1 MCYWSVTQKQKQWV
15 NYKKRLILYKPFA
28 KKKVFE
34 IGEKNI
40 RILTKTKNPK
50 FVHVRQKNFF
60 FEKWEL
66 FCHFLN
72 GMDEGF

>member
-50 FVHVRQKNFF
+50 FVHVRQKKIFS
-60 FEKWEL
+60 K
-66 FCHFLN
+66 N
-72 GMDEGF
+72 GNYFAIF